1 LTAGILLALSF
12 PKYGHPAVAWIALV
26 PLLVAVSGRLGPG
39 MVAAP
44 ARSVPPLRAFL
55 LGLIAGLVY
64 FVGTVY
70 WTSSVVATYGQ
81 LAMPVAAFAML
92 LLAAYLA
99 LYVAVT
105 ALILSWLIAR
115 AGARALFLT
124 PAAWVAT
131 EFLRGY
137 LFGGFPWVPLGNS
150 QVTVLPVAQLA
161 SVLGVYGLSALV
173 AFVNGAIAYAVLTTG
188 RTRLKTVAAVVVL
201 LAATAG
207 WGAWRIG
214 DGRHTR
220 EGTPIRVGL
229 VQGNIE
235 QSVKWRP
242 EEAYRI
248 FTTYVAM
255 TRDVARRG
263 AQYVIWPESSTP
275 FAFEGNPSGEKA
287 VRDLAIEVGL
297 PILFG
302 SDQTV
307 IDRSVRLQA
316 DQPANDRSVRLE
328 ADHPLVERHYNAAF
342 QLAPDGMTSAVY
354 RKIHLVPFGEF
365 VPLADWLTFFP
376 PLVQTLAGFAPFTA
390 GESMIMLP
398 VGKHLASTAICY
410 EVVYPSL
417 VREAVAGGSELLTT
431 ITNDA
436 WYGHSSAPFQHFEMA
451 AMRAIEHGRYMARA
465 ANTGI
470 SGVIDPYGRVVAR
483 SAIFEQV
490 GLVEEVRFLTGRTV
504 YTAIGDV
511 VAYMAIAMV
520 VIALIFVRRSEPRT

>member
-1 LTAGILLALSF
+1 MSF
-12 PKYGHPAVAWIALV
+12 PKYGHPAIAWIALV
-26 PLLVAVSGRLGPG
+26 PLLIALSGRAVP
-39 MVAAP
+39 
-44 ARSVPPLRAFL
+44 SVLDGRNRADRPSGQPPLRAFR
-55 LGLIAGLVY
+55 LGLAAGLVY
-64 FVGTVY
+64 FIGTIY
-70 WTSSVVATYGQ
+70 WTSTVVGTYGQ
-81 LAMPVAAFAML
+81 LATPVAVFAML

-99 LYVAVT
+99 LYPAVA
-105 ALILSWLIAR
+105 ALATSLLIAR
-115 AGARALFLT
+115 TGAVGLFFA

-131 EFLRGY
+131 EFLRGF

-161 SVLGVYGLSALV
+161 SLLGVYGLSALV
-173 AFVNGAIAYAVLTTG
+173 VFVNAGIAYALLTTG
-188 RTRLKTVAAVVVL
+188 QRRIRAVAAVAVVL
-201 LAATAG
+201 VAIAG
-207 WGAWRIG
+207 WGTRRIA
-214 DGRHTR
+214 DGAHTR

-235 QSVKWRP
+235 QELKWRP
-242 EEAYRI
+242 DQARRI
-248 FTTYVAM
+248 FTTYIAM
-255 TRDVARRG
+255 TRDVVRRG

-275 FAFEGNPSGEKA
+275 FTFESHPEGERA
-287 VRDLAIEVGL
+287 MRDLAREVKV

-302 SDQTV
+302 SDQALTGAGGV
-307 IDRSVRLQA
+307 VD
-316 DQPANDRSVRLE
+316 
-328 ADHPLVERHYNAAF
+328 RHYNAAF

-365 VPLADWLTFFP
+365 VPMADVLTFFP
-376 PLVQTLAGFAPFTA
+376 PLVQTLAGFAPFTP
-390 GESMIMLP
+390 GDSTIMLP
-398 VGKHLASTAICY
+398 VAGHRASTAICY

-417 VREAVAGGSELLTT
+417 VREAVTGGSELLTT

-436 WYGHSSAPFQHFEMA
+436 WYGHSSAPYQHFAMA

-470 SGVIDPYGRVVAR
+470 SGVVDPYGRVVAQ

-511 VAYMAIAMV
+511 VAYVSMAIIVLAF
-520 VIALIFVRRSEPRT
+520 IFLRGVRL